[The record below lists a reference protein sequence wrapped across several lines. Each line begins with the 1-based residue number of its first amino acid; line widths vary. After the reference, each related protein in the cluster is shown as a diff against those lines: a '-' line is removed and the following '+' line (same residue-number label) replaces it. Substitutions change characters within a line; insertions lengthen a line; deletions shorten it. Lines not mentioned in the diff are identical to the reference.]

1 MLQGKA
7 VEIISKKCRRPS
19 TFSFSYPSYYAN
31 DSNQSVHFKIL
42 FVMKILIILSSLVGL
57 SIFFQSCMP
66 EDVETSDC
74 SDSGTLVLQNTSAN
88 TVQKILIDGT
98 NYGILYPGDKQE
110 IDLPVGKY
118 EVYLKSTSGGRG
130 CSPSYVTLQDCD
142 RIGRQC
148 DN

>member
-1 MLQGKA
+1 
-7 VEIISKKCRRPS
+7 
-19 TFSFSYPSYYAN
+19 
-31 DSNQSVHFKIL
+31 
-42 FVMKILIILSSLVGL
+42 MKTVKFFITLSSLVGL
-57 SIFFQSCMP
+57 SIFFQSCIP
-66 EDVETSDC
+66 EDTETSWC
-74 SDSGTLVLQNTSAN
+74 SDSGTLVLHNTSAN

-98 NYGILYPGDKQE
+98 NYGTLYPGDRQE

-118 EVYLKSTSGGRG
+118 EVYLKSTSGEGG